1 MSADLS
7 GKRIVVTGGATGIG
21 RSTARLVSKCGAR
34 LAVFDVNDEEGT
46 ATVSEINEA
55 GGEARYWHVDI
66 ADGAAVGGG
75 VAAAENWLG
84 RIDVLIHF
92 AGILD
97 GASIELDEFPEDT
110 WDRVLDINLRG
121 SFLIAKHVGAVMK
134 KQRAGTIILTAS
146 GAGVLGGSSSFA
158 YGSSKGGVHGLAMV
172 MDAQLFKYG
181 IRVNDVLPGA
191 VDTPLKVAQVKTMH
205 DHSGD
210 EKSYEAAI
218 ERLVSPDDVA
228 RIYAFV
234 ASDDANLLKGS
245 VRTQ

>member
-1 MSADLS
+1 MTIRSARAFATTSTAINIHSHFIDTTSS
-7 GKRIVVTGGATGIG
+7 GWTAYAFRGRMWISDTRGGIG
-21 RSTARLVSKCGAR
+21 VTFLSDYPVRDAYYRLRWSG
-34 LAVFDVNDEEGT
+34 N
-46 ATVSEINEA
+46 
-55 GGEARYWHVDI
+55 
-66 ADGAAVGGG
+66 
-75 VAAAENWLG
+75 
-84 RIDVLIHF
+84 
-92 AGILD
+92 
-97 GASIELDEFPEDT
+97 
-110 WDRVLDINLRG
+110 G
-121 SFLIAKHVGAVMK
+121 SFLIAKHVSAVMK

-172 MDAQLFKYG
+172 MDAQLSGYG